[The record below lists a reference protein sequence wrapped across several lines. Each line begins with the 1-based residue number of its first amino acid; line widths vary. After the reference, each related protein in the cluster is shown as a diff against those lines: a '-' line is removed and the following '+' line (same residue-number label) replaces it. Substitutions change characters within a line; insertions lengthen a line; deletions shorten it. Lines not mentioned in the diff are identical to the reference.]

1 MRIYLR
7 RFDFL
12 DMTSGCYFSLGR
24 QPETDIPARNTKATS
39 LVSELLAQYLL

>member
-7 RFDFL
+7 PFDFL

-24 QPETDIPARNTKATS
+24 QPETDIPARKATS